1 LHHVTWIQEA
11 FVWQIFITKE
21 INNALVY
28 VQVRD
33 GPGPVSEVIERFCVN
48 SSPRIITSSSN
59 QMWVAFSSENA
70 TVSTFSAVISGI
82 ACKYPI
88 PMPGA
93 GVFNV

>member
-1 LHHVTWIQEA
+1 M
-11 FVWQIFITKE
+11 WQIFITKK

-33 GPGPVSEVIERFCVN
+33 GPGPVSEVMEHLCFN
-48 SSPRIITSSSN
+48 SSSRIVTSSSN

-70 TVSTFSAVISGI
+70 TVSTFSAVVSGV
-82 ACKYPI
+82 ACKYTT

-93 GVFNV
+93 GVFNL